1 MGGQVFRGGLL
12 MQFSK
17 PPLSY
22 QQQIALLTSR
32 GMVIPDPARAEHY
45 LSHLNYYRL
54 VAYWLPFELDHATH
68 TFRSGTSFDQVIEL
82 YIFDRELRLLVMDA
96 IERVEVSLRTQ
107 WAYHLAHGYGAH
119 SHLNAA
125 LFKPNWRSWSHA
137 RSVTDLQETVQ
148 KSSETFIRHYR
159 VTYDEALPPVWVVC
173 EIMTFGELS
182 RWYANLKRGSDR
194 NAIATIYGMDE
205 TNLVSLI
212 HNLSVVRNYCAHHS
226 CLWNRTF
233 SIAWRLPNHRPAALL
248 PNLNRAD
255 GNHLYNTLAALAYL
269 MDILNPGHHW
279 KGRLGKLF
287 HDHPGVDDRV
297 MGFPIDWRLLPL
309 WAGKV

>member
-1 MGGQVFRGGLL
+1 MK
-12 MQFSK
+12 FSK

-22 QQQIALLTSR
+22 PQQIALLISR
-32 GMVIPDPARAEHY
+32 GMAIPDPARAERF
-45 LSHLNYYRL
+45 LAHLNYYRL

-68 TFRSGTSFDQVIEL
+68 TFKPGTNFDQVIEH

-107 WAYHLAHGYGAH
+107 WAYHLAHTHGPHAH
-119 SHLNAA
+119 LDPAI
-125 LFKPNWRSWSHA
+125 FKPDGGSWSHA
-137 RSVTDLQETVQ
+137 GSIATLKGTVQ
-148 KSSETFIRHYR
+148 KSSETFIRHYKN
-159 VTYDEALPPVWVVC
+159 TYDEDLPPVWVVC
-173 EIMTFGELS
+173 EIMTLGELS
-182 RWYANLKRGSDR
+182 RWYANLLHRVTR
-194 NAIATIYGMDE
+194 NAIAGIYGMDE
-205 TNLVSLI
+205 TNMVSLV

-233 SIAWRLPNHRPAALL
+233 SIAWKLPTHRPAALL

-255 GNHLYNTLAALAYL
+255 GKHLYNTLAALAYL

-279 KGRLGKLF
+279 KGRLGDLF
-287 HDHPGVDDRV
+287 RHHPGVDDQV
-297 MGFPIDWRLLPL
+297 MGFPVDWRLLPL